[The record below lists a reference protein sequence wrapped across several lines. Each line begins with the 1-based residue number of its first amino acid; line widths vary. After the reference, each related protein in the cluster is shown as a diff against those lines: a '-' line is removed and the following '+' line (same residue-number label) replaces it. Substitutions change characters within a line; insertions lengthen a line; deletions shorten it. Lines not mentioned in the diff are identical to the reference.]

1 MGIIEEKIFCK
12 GFQDSDVK
20 LGAEAYNLIKIT
32 DVYDKIQ
39 NKVPKNKFVVN
50 SCFCMKEMW

>member
-20 LGAEAYNLIKIT
+20 LGAAAYNLIKIT
-32 DVYDKIQ
+32 DVYSY
-39 NKVPKNKFVVN
+39 VPNRDNIK
-50 SCFCMKEMW
+50 

>member
-20 LGAEAYNLIKIT
+20 LGAAAYNLIKVT
-32 DVYDKIQ
+32 DVYRGIHAIR
-39 NKVPKNKFVVN
+39 NTMKFGTM
-50 SCFCMKEMW
+50 STAHF